1 MTFRVEGGKVDA
13 VKDVSFQLYRGET
26 IAVVGESGSGKS
38 VTART
43 VMGLLTKRA
52 TVSGRSAIEYD
63 GKNVLKF
70 SARQRRALRG
80 NRISMIF
87 QEPMSSLNPVYTIGT
102 QIVEA
107 IRVHQQMSRKEAV
120 ERTLE
125 LLAR

>member
-1 MTFRVEGGKVDA
+1 MGCATLSTRTEETALMVLNTLAPEQRHDHAAAVGKPIIDARHVAVKFKVEEGSVDA

-52 TVSGRSAIEYD
+52 TVSAQSSIEYD

-70 SARQRRALRG
+70 SDRQRRAA
-80 NRISMIF
+80 
-87 QEPMSSLNPVYTIGT
+87 T
-102 QIVEA
+102 A
-107 IRVHQQMSRKEAV
+107 SR
-120 ERTLE
+120 
-125 LLAR
+125 